1 MYGGKWHDEQTL
13 HSPCLDLDPA
23 VRQNAEDMVKNS
35 LSMVIHLVNKTR
47 FSLTQDEPLAFES
60 RVNID
65 IFVGH
70 AHLPIIDQI
79 VEECPTEKRKEAMIL
94 LRSSTDAFKVAYNP
108 SMDRKRDDLG
118 TISRQVTEDIEAVVC
133 PSRLR

>member
-1 MYGGKWHDEQTL
+1 M
-13 HSPCLDLDPA
+13 
-23 VRQNAEDMVKNS
+23 KNS

-60 RVNID
+60 RV
-65 IFVGH
+65 FVGR

-79 VEECPTEKRKEAMIL
+79 VEECPTEKRKEVMIL
-94 LRSSTDAFKVAYNP
+94 LRSSTDAFKFAYNP

>member
-1 MYGGKWHDEQTL
+1 M
-13 HSPCLDLDPA
+13 
-23 VRQNAEDMVKNS
+23 KNS

-65 IFVGH
+65 IFVGR

-79 VEECPTEKRKEAMIL
+79 VEECPTEKRKKRKEAMIL